1 MSCNRSGILTASW
14 SSSEKIISFIALFVV
29 NFLAVTGNFLVVI
42 VIAHTRQLR
51 RKESNWF
58 VVNLALADLF
68 VAFTVIPTTLDTL
81 MSGYFRLGFRFKDFI
96 GFANFLF
103 CICSIM
109 NLQLL
114 SFDRWLAIAKPFK
127 YMQLLLEEPPVA
139 IGGEW
144 REAPNA

>member
-42 VIAHTRQLR
+42 VIARTRQLR

-68 VAFTVIPTTLDTL
+68 
-81 MSGYFRLGFRFKDFI
+81 
-96 GFANFLF
+96 
-103 CICSIM
+103 
-109 NLQLL
+109 NLLPSL
-114 SFDRWLAIAKPFK
+114 
-127 YMQLLLEEPPVA
+127 
-139 IGGEW
+139 
-144 REAPNA
+144 